1 MTASRPNIIIL
12 NPDEMRADIL
22 GHLGMPLSG
31 GMPAEEAAASAMTAS
46 AVTATPISA
55 DADTGAA
62 YCPFSPTPFL
72 DRLVASGAF
81 SFRYAFTTN
90 PVCVPSRCSFSTGLY
105 PHVHGHR
112 TMQHLL
118 HAGESTIFSEL
129 KAAGYHVWMNA
140 RNDLIAGG
148 DPSLIAKHADEIY
161 YCDRSAPE
169 NRTPSIIPEFPY
181 SHFSGVTGNL
191 RGDLEDTE
199 AACERIR
206 SWAAGSDADAD
217 TPSTAN
223 SRTVDYAAYSHNQSP
238 ACAQNRPL
246 CLYLGFQNP
255 HPPYAVSADYLE
267 RVKDIP
273 LAPRIRLDE
282 TRGKCE
288 AIHALVRESG
298 LQDFGEKRWEEMRR
312 IYAAQCLLIDDLIG
326 RVLDTLKK
334 TGLYDSSA
342 IFILSDHGDWTGD
355 YDLPEKAQ
363 NCFDDSL
370 LRVPFIVKP
379 PKNAAAAAWTTGK
392 GSCGAEGQPGTTCI
406 LDPLVQNIDLY
417 PTVLDYAGVT
427 PDHDHFGRSLRP
439 YIEQHANDLPAANG
453 QDSGSLPAMNGRDSD
468 ALLAARDS
476 QDPGAL
482 PTSPE
487 RQYVFAE
494 GGRLAEELQ
503 CDEYHVSGPDGP
515 PVGAE
520 YRARMVVQKDHLAHE
535 KGTMVRDKEF
545 KYVKRLSGRDEFYDL
560 RTDPGERINLLGGT
574 PGAKSYDV
582 LTAEQR
588 EALVRLKEAMLSWY
602 QRTCDVV
609 LRRYDQ
615 RSFR

>member
-22 GHLGMPLSG
+22 GHLGAPLSG
-31 GMPAEEAAASAMTAS
+31 GQLHASGGKNGQSNAAGGQSFS
-46 AVTATPISA
+46 
-55 DADTGAA
+55 TGAA
-62 YCPFSPTPFL
+62 SRTRASEYCPFSPTPYL
-72 DRLVASGAF
+72 DRLVASDAF

-90 PVCVPSRCSFSTGLY
+90 PVCVPSRCSFATGLY

-118 HAGESTIFSEL
+118 HTGESTIFSEL

-148 DPSLIAKHADEIY
+148 DPELIAKHADEIY

-169 NRTPSIIPEFPY
+169 NQTPKIIPEFPY
-181 SHFSGVTGNL
+181 SHFSGIKENL

-199 AACERIR
+199 AACRRIR
-206 SWAAGSDADAD
+206 SWAGKCGDDAG
-217 TPSTAN
+217 
-223 SRTVDYAAYSHNQSP
+223 P
-238 ACAQNRPL
+238 AEQNRPL

-255 HPPYAVSADYLE
+255 HPPYAVSEDYLE
-267 RVKDIP
+267 RVKEIP

-282 TRGKCE
+282 TIGKCE

-298 LQDFGEKRWEEMRR
+298 LQDFGEERWEELRR
-312 IYAAQCLLIDDLIG
+312 IYTAQCLLIDDLIG
-326 RVLDTLKK
+326 MVIDTLKE

-379 PKNAAAAAWTTGK
+379 PKQCEAVMT
-392 GSCGAEGQPGTTCI
+392 AEKNIRSAEVTRTEAHI
-406 LDPLVQNIDLY
+406 LSPLIQNVDLY

-427 PDHDHFGRSLRP
+427 PDHDHFGISLRP
-439 YIEQHANDLPAANG
+439 YLETGSDVLVPA
-453 QDSGSLPAMNGRDSD
+453 
-468 ALLAARDS
+468 
-476 QDPGAL
+476 
-482 PTSPE
+482 PE
-487 RQYVFAE
+487 RLYVFAE

-503 CDEYHVSGPDGP
+503 CDEYHVSGPSGP
-515 PVGAE
+515 PEGSE
-520 YRARMVVQKDHLAHE
+520 YYARMVVQKDHLAHE
-535 KGTMVRDKEF
+535 KGTMIRDREF

-560 RTDPGERINLLGGT
+560 RTDPGERINLLAADT
-574 PGAKSYDV
+574 QAAPEQ
-582 LTAEQR
+582 TAALAPEQR
-588 EALVRLKEAMLSWY
+588 DALVRLKETMLDWY

-609 LRRYDQ
+609 PRTYDQ
-615 RSFR
+615 RSFPRT

>member
-12 NPDEMRADIL
+12 NPDEMRTDIL
-22 GHLGMPLSG
+22 GHLGAPLSG
-31 GMPAEEAAASAMTAS
+31 GQLPASGRQSGQSSISAGTAS
-46 AVTATPISA
+46 RTQAS
-55 DADTGAA
+55 G
-62 YCPFSPTPFL
+62 YCPISPTPYL
-72 DRLVASGAF
+72 DRLVATDAF

-90 PVCVPSRCSFSTGLY
+90 PVCVPSRCSFATGLY

-112 TMQHLL
+112 TMQYLL
-118 HAGESTIFSEL
+118 HDGESTLFSEL

-148 DPSLIAKHADEIY
+148 NPELIAKHADEIY
-161 YCDRSAPE
+161 YCDRSAPD
-169 NRTPSIIPEFPY
+169 NRTPAIIPEFPY
-181 SHFSGVTGNL
+181 SHFAGVTGNL
-191 RGDLEDTE
+191 RGDLEDTK

-206 SWAAGSDADAD
+206 SWAAKCGDGAGNAE
-217 TPSTAN
+217 
-223 SRTVDYAAYSHNQSP
+223 
-238 ACAQNRPL
+238 QNRSL
-246 CLYLGFQNP
+246 CLCLGFQNP
-255 HPPYAVSADYLE
+255 HPPYAVSANYLE
-267 RVKDIP
+267 RVKEIP

-288 AIHALVRESG
+288 TIHALVRESG
-298 LQDFGEKRWEEMRR
+298 LADFGEERWQELRR
-312 IYAAQCLLIDDLIG
+312 IYTAQCLLIDDLIG
-326 RVLDTLKK
+326 MVVDTLKEC
-334 TGLYDSSA
+334 GLYDNSA

-379 PKNAAAAAWTTGK
+379 PKKPAAVMAAEEDSHNAEVPRT
-392 GSCGAEGQPGTTCI
+392 EVRI
-406 LDPLVQNIDLY
+406 LDPLIQNIDLY

-439 YIEQHANDLPAANG
+439 YLETGSDELVPA
-453 QDSGSLPAMNGRDSD
+453 
-468 ALLAARDS
+468 
-476 QDPGAL
+476 
-482 PTSPE
+482 PE
-487 RQYVFAE
+487 RLYVFAE

-503 CDEYHVSGPDGP
+503 CDEYHVSGPSGP
-515 PVGAE
+515 PEGSE

-535 KGTMVRDKEF
+535 KGTMVRDREF

-560 RTDPGERINLLGGT
+560 RNDPGERINLLAADAQSVPEQTAALT
-574 PGAKSYDV
+574 PE
-582 LTAEQR
+582 LR
-588 EALVRLKEAMLSWY
+588 EALVRLKATMLDWY

-609 LRRYDQ
+609 PKTYDQ